1 MKKIVVGLSVAALV
15 IPLGFAANAMA
26 DSSPVQQ
33 MQQFETKYQKN
44 LSVENGLMA
53 TAQTSQ
59 STSVQVVTL
68 SQTVTTLNQTIANMY
83 ADFQTLANTQ
93 SSLHQITNLPNTS
106 GLSSDQKR
114 IDNKLKQINK
124 ELEQLKHEKK
134 GKGNRH
140 NRLYGQLIKD
150 RNDLTKS
157 KKLMHVRIPTIDH
170 SAWQAHPFAGSL
182 PNLEKTIISLQNS
195 AIHYT
200 KLWIS
205 LSKSNSNTVTG
216 SVYGNQS
223 N

>member
-93 SSLHQITNLPNTS
+93 SSLHQITNPPNTS

-124 ELEQLKHEKK
+124 ELEQLNHEKK
-134 GKGNRH
+134 GKGNKH
-140 NRLYGQLIKD
+140 NRLYRQLIKD

-157 KKLMHVRIPTIDH
+157 KKLMNVKIPTIDH
-170 SAWQAHPFAGSL
+170 SAWKAHPFAGSL

>member
-1 MKKIVVGLSVAALV
+1 LKKIVVGLSVAALV

-59 STSVQVVTL
+59 STNAQVATL
-68 SQTVTTLNQTIANMY
+68 SQTVTTLNQTIASMY
-83 ADFQTLANTQ
+83 ADFKTLTNTQ
-93 SSLHQITNLPNTS
+93 SSLHPITNTPNTS
-106 GLSSDQKR
+106 GLSSAQKR

-124 ELEQLKHEKK
+124 ELEQLNHEKK
-134 GKGNRH
+134 GKGH
-140 NRLYGQLIKD
+140 KHHRLYRQLIKD
-150 RNDLTKS
+150 RNDLAKS
-157 KKLMHVRIPTIDH
+157 KKLMNIKIPNINH
-170 SAWQAHPFAGSL
+170 SAWKAHPFDGGF